1 VLDKNSKIVLDD
13 STSVLREEV
22 PSDNYSKKKDNE
34 DHEDDEPKAPHEPSR
49 ASQKPGS
56 ARLIIIKPSFEPS

>member
-1 VLDKNSKIVLDD
+1 KALDKNGKIALDD

-34 DHEDDEPKAPHEPSR
+34 DHEDDEPPKD
-49 ASQKPGS
+49 QTMFGD
-56 ARLIIIKPSFEPS
+56 ISFKSYNELFE